1 MVEHDEAGDAPVGPR
16 KPRTRISPALME
28 GEAALSKHWRQYFLT
43 ALAETWNVSA
53 ASAVAGINP
62 ARAYK
67 VRKRE
72 PEFARAWRIALLE
85 GYENLELEMLHR
97 LRFGEPRDDTRK
109 FDNASAMRLLA
120 LHRETVTRER
130 AMRENEDLVAVRAAI
145 RTKLAQ
151 LRREVVA
158 RRATQAV
165 IKQEPTP
172 DA

>member
-1 MVEHDEAGDAPVGPR
+1 MVEHDMAGDRPVPPR
-16 KPRTRISPALME
+16 KPRTRISPVLME
-28 GEAALSKHWRQYFLT
+28 GEAALSKHWRTYFLA
-43 ALAETWNVSA
+43 ALAETSNVRA
-53 ASAVAGINP
+53 ASAVAGVNP
-62 ARAYK
+62 TRAYK

-72 PEFARAWRIALLE
+72 PEFARAWRSALLD

-97 LRFGEPRDDTRK
+97 LRFGETKDDVRK

-130 AMRENEDLVAVRAAI
+130 AMRENEDLVVVRAAI
-145 RTKLAQ
+145 KAKLET

-158 RRATQAV
+158 RRPALESGTA
-165 IKQEPTP
+165 